1 MTGGDRH
8 NPDRSL
14 YPGDAMHYFFTYR
27 GSDTCLSFKV
37 KEVKSHGSITLT
49 DHNVAKAIN
58 ITGLEPGEPWPE
70 LNVRDHSHGAYN
82 VKVEWVDDD
91 DDELPYAEW
100 NVVSAS
106 HGRHGEPL
114 YEDEESVDAFYEYA
128 KNRCT
133 SDRVYAGCAW
143 GHAEVSMNAV
153 NKVCLHET
161 MRSEGIPIPE
171 GLRDECKDRNYVTM
185 SVEGKGKRCS
195 KNAEGG
201 WECETF
207 TRTRTAT
214 ARMTILE
221 PHLELELTKPPL
233 YDAYG
238 FEAQNLDGTYY
249 IDDPIHVVHHP
260 VFKWKDDRGGAIVFE
275 AYRHWCPDD
284 GECTLSEIKRQLPT
298 AKAFDCEDDTCDNV
312 FSVPDHTDT
321 LWRLGNGDGQTAYIA
336 SDPKWFGT
344 HGIKYRIEAYN
355 IEKVE
360 DRMLNFTHNDTS
372 AKVVGFDPVLNATTY
387 TVLADDGQYS
397 SDNRFAMAV
406 RYFGSW
412 GGENGDANMTEPYE
426 YRRARI
432 DSAYGGLFGYNQY
445 DGGNATSLLR
455 NLVWSE
461 GPRTPAHVLD
471 YGAQDYPRIAFHS
484 TSSPVRPD
492 IVPASDNGAAMWPKA
507 GYGRIFFTFGNVT
520 DYNFGSTYAAYFNVT
535 GHVYTFVTDFAGYK
549 ILPMEAE
556 PYTYPDAA
564 FHHAITLKSID
575 SEGNIRPAPLMIKS
589 VVREDLGAI
598 PLSDYIHEKIL
609 YDTDDI
615 GFADLAVHDT
625 YPMELDIETDS
636 GLIDTKI
643 RRTASWFPKFTH
655 DAHVGPEGPG
665 APLKLDPSDL
675 VVPIVD
681 GLNSFSEFGKVQSDS
696 EIVSGI
702 VGFFG
707 FITQTT
713 TFGDVFDENMTD
725 VGSIANRTD
734 LSELMKLVNATQ
746 ELGYGGPEEVSIAS
760 YYAYPDTSR
769 LNMPLNTGFE
779 IGSSPVNVTYG
790 NGFYSHFMNHVKPVF
805 EGHTTL
811 LINSALDNVL
821 NVTRHG
827 DVAMIWPTE
836 NFGPVLA
843 IELNSTSFPIQTGFE
858 GQCITGCAV
867 PVGWG
872 DVDIKAHNQWGGQAN
887 YHSPAQEKPPP
898 REEEPVDY
906 DMWFL
911 LAGIVAMVAL
921 IGRLVKN
928 RLERGVWSI
937 NA

>member
-1 MTGGDRH
+1 MKLSLEDVKPVAESDPLVLFHQGNKSPETDKMYTHMLKRVLCVICEDMLSGTFEERAAEFVRHSRENPVWCRDVMLGMSRLLRERTELPAGD
-8 NPDRSL
+8 PDRMNPSTITTYFAPVKKL
-14 YPGDAMHYFFTYR
+14 LDMNDITISWKRVYMTFPEKQMPQDSRGWTREEISRLLAVAGSAKYRAVILLLASSGIRKGGLRLFWKDFTPIYRDGDA
-27 GSDTCLSFKV
+27 
-37 KEVKSHGSITLT
+37 
-49 DHNVAKAIN
+49 
-58 ITGLEPGEPWPE
+58 
-70 LNVRDHSHGAYN
+70 
-82 VKVEWVDDD
+82 
-91 DDELPYAEW
+91 
-100 NVVSAS
+100 
-106 HGRHGEPL
+106 
-114 YEDEESVDAFYEYA
+114 
-128 KNRCT
+128 
-133 SDRVYAGCAW
+133 
-143 GHAEVSMNAV
+143 
-153 NKVCLHET
+153 
-161 MRSEGIPIPE
+161 
-171 GLRDECKDRNYVTM
+171 
-185 SVEGKGKRCS
+185 
-195 KNAEGG
+195 
-201 WECETF
+201 
-207 TRTRTAT
+207 
-214 ARMTILE
+214 
-221 PHLELELTKPPL
+221 
-233 YDAYG
+233 
-238 FEAQNLDGTYY
+238 
-249 IDDPIHVVHHP
+249 
-260 VFKWKDDRGGAIVFE
+260 
-275 AYRHWCPDD
+275 
-284 GECTLSEIKRQLPT
+284 LSE
-298 AKAFDCEDDTCDNV
+298 
-312 FSVPDHTDT
+312 S
-321 LWRLGNGDGQTAYIA
+321 GD
-336 SDPKWFGT
+336 
-344 HGIKYRIEAYN
+344 
-355 IEKVE
+355 
-360 DRMLNFTHNDTS
+360 
-372 AKVVGFDPVLNATTY
+372 
-387 TVLADDGQYS
+387 
-397 SDNRFAMAV
+397 
-406 RYFGSW
+406 
-412 GGENGDANMTEPYE
+412 
-426 YRRARI
+426 
-432 DSAYGGLFGYNQY
+432 
-445 DGGNATSLLR
+445 
-455 NLVWSE
+455 
-461 GPRTPAHVLD
+461 
-471 YGAQDYPRIAFHS
+471 
-484 TSSPVRPD
+484 
-492 IVPASDNGAAMWPKA
+492 
-507 GYGRIFFTFGNVT
+507 GRIFFTFANVT

-535 GHVYTFVTDFAGYK
+535 GHVYAFVTDFAGDK

-556 PYTYPDAA
+556 LYTYPDAA

-575 SEGNIRPAPLMIKS
+575 GEGNIRPAPLMIKS

-625 YPMELDIETDS
+625 YPMELDIETGS

-790 NGFYSHFMNHVKPVF
+790 NGFYSHFMDHVKPVF

-843 IELNSTSFPIQTGFE
+843 IELNSTSFPIQSGFE

-887 YHSPAQEKPPP
+887 YHSPAQEKPPS
-898 REEEPVDY
+898 REEEPVNY

-911 LAGIVAMVAL
+911 LAGIVAMVVL
-921 IGRLVKN
+921 IGRLIKN